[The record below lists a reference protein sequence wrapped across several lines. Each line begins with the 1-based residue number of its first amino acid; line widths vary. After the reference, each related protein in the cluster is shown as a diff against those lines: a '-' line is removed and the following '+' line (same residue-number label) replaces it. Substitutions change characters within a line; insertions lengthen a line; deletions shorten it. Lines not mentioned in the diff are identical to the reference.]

1 MKIRKK
7 GKALLSGAMA
17 AFILGNTSMVSAM
30 WNGRKQTE
38 REVRARQA
46 RERLERTFQEAAGNG
61 DLQTVRNCISQG
73 VSVNANGGS
82 ALINAARSG
91 NLEIVKYLVD
101 HGADVNKGDALGY
114 AASSGHLD
122 IVKFL
127 NNQRLINDGS
137 QSKPQPKPQPKPY
150 RGNSVQEIVCHF
162 IETLDNVINNPD
174 INERLVH
181 IMREYNNF
189 VQTIYEKIVFPTRL
203 PAEVADYHELNGQ
216 NKLNTAR
223 EYFEKYLL
231 RDNRKAKNIILLA
244 RNRRNCI
251 EHNKGICDGKCDLE
265 MDFEKGE
272 KIVLEESYIKKVLD
286 ALKTVAKDIKY

>member
-7 GKALLSGAMA
+7 GKALLSGAMV

-38 REVRARQA
+38 REVRARQEREERERQE

-82 ALINAARSG
+82 ALINAAR
-91 NLEIVKYLVD
+91 
-101 HGADVNKGDALGY
+101 
-114 AASSGHLD
+114 SGHLD

-189 VQTIYEKIVFPTRL
+189 VQTIYEKIVLPTRL

-286 ALKTVAKDIKY
+286 DLKTVAKDKKY

>member
-1 MKIRKK
+1 M
-7 GKALLSGAMA
+7 
-17 AFILGNTSMVSAM
+17 
-30 WNGRKQTE
+30 
-38 REVRARQA
+38 
-46 RERLERTFQEAAGNG
+46 
-61 DLQTVRNCISQG
+61 
-73 VSVNANGGS
+73 
-82 ALINAARSG
+82 
-91 NLEIVKYLVD
+91 
-101 HGADVNKGDALGY
+101 
-114 AASSGHLD
+114 D

-189 VQTIYEKIVFPTRL
+189 VQTIYEKIVLPTRL

>member
-38 REVRARQA
+38 REERERQA

-101 HGADVNKGDALGY
+101 HGADVNARDKYVHTPLGY

-122 IVKFL
+122 IVKYL
-127 NNQRLINDGS
+127 SR
-137 QSKPQPKPQPKPY
+137 PR
-150 RGNSVQEIVCHF
+150 RGC
-162 IETLDNVINNPD
+162 
-174 INERLVH
+174 
-181 IMREYNNF
+181 
-189 VQTIYEKIVFPTRL
+189 
-203 PAEVADYHELNGQ
+203 
-216 NKLNTAR
+216 
-223 EYFEKYLL
+223 
-231 RDNRKAKNIILLA
+231 
-244 RNRRNCI
+244 
-251 EHNKGICDGKCDLE
+251 
-265 MDFEKGE
+265 
-272 KIVLEESYIKKVLD
+272 
-286 ALKTVAKDIKY
+286 